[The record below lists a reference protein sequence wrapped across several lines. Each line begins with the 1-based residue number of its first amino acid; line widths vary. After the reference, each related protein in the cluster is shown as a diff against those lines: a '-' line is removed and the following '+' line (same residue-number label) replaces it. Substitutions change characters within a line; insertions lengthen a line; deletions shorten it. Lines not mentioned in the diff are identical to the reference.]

1 MGETEEFD
9 IAVLENCL
17 DMAVITKALI
27 TLIVVRNLS
36 YALVEW
42 LEFHTLCQ
50 VLNRACKGKITTAHS
65 TIAIKVKQ
73 A

>member
-9 IAVLENCL
+9 TAVLENCL
-17 DMAVITKALI
+17 DMAVITEALI

-42 LEFHTLCQ
+42 PEFHTLCQ
-50 VLNRACKGKITTAHS
+50 VLNRASRGRLLRLTP
-65 TIAIKVKQ
+65 Q
-73 A
+73 